1 MLILYGGWM
10 NFLIVGTSLHD
21 QRTNEDVLHIND
33 HGYHIRLP
41 PGIPPLQNTAFEA
54 SHNWES

>member
-1 MLILYGGWM
+1 M